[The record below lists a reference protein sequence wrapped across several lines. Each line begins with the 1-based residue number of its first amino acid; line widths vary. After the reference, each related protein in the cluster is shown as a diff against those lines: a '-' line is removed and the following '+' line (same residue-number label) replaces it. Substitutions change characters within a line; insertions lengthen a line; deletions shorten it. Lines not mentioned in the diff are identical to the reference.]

1 MTKRDFDRQAR
12 SRWPKYA
19 NDFAK
24 RPHPNDAWVDLDCRR
39 FGIPIEDDGEL
50 G

>member
-1 MTKRDFDRQAR
+1 MNKRDFDRQAH

-24 RPHPNDAWVDLDCRR
+24 RPHPNDAWANLSERY
-39 FGIPIEDDGEL
+39 GGEPIEEDGDA
-50 G
+50 